1 MSFFLNATATWTYA
15 MYLTV
20 QTSLHWISDNTIT
33 NVKIVR
39 FNESNSPCLIFTFFD
54 LGNGRYLNLVI
65 GRYFLGTLRPQSHL
79 LVVHVSWHQNEKQG
93 TRGHNT
99 VADGWA
105 GACNSHPDPRPS
117 HIHSHRQSQ
126 LQHKN
131 ARFRTFQLHHHGPT
145 DQQTDG
151 QSLL

>member
-33 NVKIVR
+33 NVKLVR

-65 GRYFLGTLRPQSHL
+65 GRYFLGTLKPQSHL
-79 LVVHVSWHQNEKQG
+79 LVVHVS
-93 TRGHNT
+93 
-99 VADGWA
+99 
-105 GACNSHPDPRPS
+105 
-117 HIHSHRQSQ
+117 
-126 LQHKN
+126 
-131 ARFRTFQLHHHGPT
+131 
-145 DQQTDG
+145 
-151 QSLL
+151 

>member
-54 LGNGRYLNLVI
+54 LGNGRYLSHCPSNWKIFSWNGKTSKSFV
-65 GRYFLGTLRPQSHL
+65 GCTCFLTS
-79 LVVHVSWHQNEKQG
+79 K
-93 TRGHNT
+93 
-99 VADGWA
+99 
-105 GACNSHPDPRPS
+105 
-117 HIHSHRQSQ
+117 
-126 LQHKN
+126 
-131 ARFRTFQLHHHGPT
+131 
-145 DQQTDG
+145 
-151 QSLL
+151 

>member
-1 MSFFLNATATWTYA
+1 MSFFLNATATWTYV

-65 GRYFLGTLRPQSHL
+65 GRYFLGTLKPQNHL
-79 LVVHVSWHQNEKQG
+79 LVEHVS
-93 TRGHNT
+93 
-99 VADGWA
+99 
-105 GACNSHPDPRPS
+105 
-117 HIHSHRQSQ
+117 
-126 LQHKN
+126 
-131 ARFRTFQLHHHGPT
+131 
-145 DQQTDG
+145 
-151 QSLL
+151 